1 MYWEEL
7 DRGKTWENAV
17 LNFLYSLNVYAS
29 KAAVE
34 TFLLKAKLWGMMY
47 HAMNK
52 PDAAWWISDQL

>member
-1 MYWEEL
+1 MCWEEL

-17 LNFLYSLNVYAS
+17 LNFLCSLNVYAP

-47 HAMNK
+47 YAMNK
-52 PDAAWWISDQL
+52 PDAAWWISEQL